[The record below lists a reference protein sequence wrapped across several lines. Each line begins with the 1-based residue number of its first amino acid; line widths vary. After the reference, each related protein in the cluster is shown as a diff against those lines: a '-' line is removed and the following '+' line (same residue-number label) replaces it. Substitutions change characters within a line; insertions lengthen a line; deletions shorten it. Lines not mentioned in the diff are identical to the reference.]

1 MSSKVGLIV
10 EPKTLRIVRLFL
22 DKENEIFNLQKISI
36 DAKVPLGS
44 TFRIIKKIAKTD
56 LIETILVG
64 KTKLYRTN
72 KKTAKEFMILK

>member
-22 DKENEIFNLQKISI
+22 DKDNEIFNLQKISI

-44 TFRIIKKIAKTD
+44 TFRIIKKIVKTD
-56 LIETILVG
+56 LIEIILVG